1 MHTYDKQDGSNLN
14 EEAHLQTVNTVYKR
28 HYFTV
33 FLFFFKLICLTCLSE
48 FISFADL
55 FLAIFPIHPSCNKQF
70 LCRSKSLPLLSN
82 LQEAVPAPEA
92 QQDSLTSGKRMVL
105 VSSARRG
112 RWENVSHQ
120 DRKISQ
126 MLPETLQRGG

>member
-1 MHTYDKQDGSNLN
+1 MHTYDKQDRSNLDK
-14 EEAHLQTVNTVYKR
+14 EAHLQTVNTLF
-28 HYFTV
+28 HCFS

-48 FISFADL
+48 FISFAGL

-82 LQEAVPAPEA
+82 LQEAVPAPKA